1 MKGNRF
7 ALCIFAIALLSLV
20 CGTAWPQ
27 LDMTL
32 DPSGAERDA
41 QVYFGPGPSPYL
53 TLAERI
59 ARGDALRPG
68 DFNSV
73 ASDIDRRFQTGQF
86 RLLTFAW
93 GVGNIPAMDALL
105 ARGADPLAPLRTT
118 DPPPAQNLLYL
129 ILVSQEPK
137 AAPAMQALLRHGL
150 KPDYRDPGDGS
161 TLLFSP
167 TSSKNLALATVL
179 LDAGADPWAD
189 NGAYGGNSILNAI
202 DSANF
207 DFVDLLASRGVF
219 KDQPA
224 SRIKPLVDDLAGPL
238 QRGDPASLA
247 IQAAMRVI
255 VEQSGYSQDDPNV
268 RYVLSGGKDAR

>member
-1 MKGNRF
+1 MKGHRF
-7 ALCIFAIALLSLV
+7 ASFIFAAALLLLV

-27 LDMTL
+27 PDMTL
-32 DPSGAERDA
+32 DPSAAERDA

-68 DFNSV
+68 DLDPV
-73 ASDIDRRFQTGQF
+73 ATAIDRRFQVGQF

-93 GVGNIPAMDALL
+93 AVGNIPAMDALL

-167 TSSKNLALATVL
+167 TSSKNIALATVL
-179 LDAGADPWAD
+179 LDAGVDPWAD
-189 NGAYGGNSILNAI
+189 NGSYGGNSVLNAI
-202 DSANF
+202 DSSNF
-207 DFVDLLASRGVF
+207 DFVKLLASHGAF

-224 SRIKPLVDDLAGPL
+224 SRIKPLIDDLAGPR
-238 QRGDPASLA
+238 QSGDAASLA
-247 IQAAMRVI
+247 IQAAMRLI
-255 VEQSGYSQDDPNV
+255 VEQSGYPVDDPNV

>member
-1 MKGNRF
+1 MKGHRF
-7 ALCIFAIALLSLV
+7 ASCIFAAALLWLV

-27 LDMTL
+27 PDMTL

-41 QVYFGPGPSPYL
+41 QVYFGPGPSQYL

-59 ARGDALRPG
+59 ARGDALSPA
-68 DFNSV
+68 DFDPV
-73 ASDIDRRFQTGQF
+73 GTDIDRRFQTGQF
-86 RLLTFAW
+86 RLLIFAW
-93 GVGNIPAMDALL
+93 SVGNIAALDALL
-105 ARGADPLAPLRTT
+105 SRGADPLAPLRTT

-179 LDAGADPWAD
+179 LDAGVDPWAD
-189 NGAYGGNSILNAI
+189 NGSYGGNSVLNAI
-202 DSANF
+202 DSSNF
-207 DFVDLLASRGVF
+207 DFVKLLASHGAF

-224 SRIKPLVDDLAGPL
+224 SRIKPLIDDLAGPR
-238 QRGDPASLA
+238 QTGDAASLA
-247 IQAAMRVI
+247 IQAAMRLI
-255 VEQSGYSQDDPNV
+255 VEQSGYPVDDPNV
-268 RYVLSGGKDAR
+268 RYVLSGDKDAR